1 MNSFSGVMEGECLTG
16 VGSRE
21 NRRRGVGITGTDN
34 SSSFVAKR
42 SEETVVA
49 GRGRVD
55 FVETGGETRWLYE
68 KEALG
73 RRMDAVG
80 EVCGKLS

>member
-1 MNSFSGVMEGECLTG
+1 MLDWSGFK
-16 VGSRE
+16 RE
-21 NRRRGVGITGTDN
+21 SEKRSWDN
-34 SSSFVAKR
+34 GYGQLSSSFVAKR